1 MMRDPITKALRKV
14 SEQQYGHSPTPS
26 LWQVLGYTDNAVNDY
41 LRLQSY
47 RGHHQRQDNNPPP
60 PNLDAL
66 GRGAKRIYG
75 DHEATELL
83 SGCLLADLACLLQ
96 ELV

>member
-1 MMRDPITKALRKV
+1 MAILRHRACRK
-14 SEQQYGHSPTPS
+14 
-26 LWQVLGYTDNAVNDY
+26 LLGTQTTLSINTYAFNRTEDN
-41 LRLQSY
+41 
-47 RGHHQRQDNNPPP
+47 QRQDNTPPP

-66 GRGAKRIYG
+66 GRDAKRIYG